1 MKLHY
6 ITISAILLS
15 VTSCADFDKINIDPE
30 NSIYVGA
37 GDTGN
42 DSNDDERS
50 TSIDFPETIPDDE
63 LAFAKENEASVES
76 DFKTFSYEG
85 MYNDYQKTTNLTTTH
100 LSLTSLPT
108 IDIPIAIH
116 QHAGNISIATVAKN
130 IPD

>member
-50 TSIDFPETIPDDE
+50 TSIDFPETIPDE
-63 LAFAKENEASVES
+63 LLPK
-76 DFKTFSYEG
+76 KTKHLLSQILKHSRMKG
-85 MYNDYQKTTNLTTTH
+85 CTTIIKKRQT
-100 LSLTSLPT
+100 
-108 IDIPIAIH
+108 
-116 QHAGNISIATVAKN
+116 
-130 IPD
+130 

>member
-63 LAFAKENEASVES
+63 LAFAKENEASQILKHS
-76 DFKTFSYEG
+76 RMKG
-85 MYNDYQKTTNLTTTH
+85 CTTIIKKRQT
-100 LSLTSLPT
+100 
-108 IDIPIAIH
+108 
-116 QHAGNISIATVAKN
+116 
-130 IPD
+130 

>member
-85 MYNDYQKTTNLTTTH
+85 MYNDYQKTTNLTH
-100 LSLTSLPT
+100 
-108 IDIPIAIH
+108 DIYA
-116 QHAGNISIATVAKN
+116 
-130 IPD
+130 

>member
-50 TSIDFPETIPDDE
+50 TSID
-63 LAFAKENEASVES
+63 
-76 DFKTFSYEG
+76 
-85 MYNDYQKTTNLTTTH
+85 
-100 LSLTSLPT
+100 
-108 IDIPIAIH
+108 
-116 QHAGNISIATVAKN
+116 
-130 IPD
+130 